1 MPVHAANLVRMI
13 RPQRK
18 PATLDLQ
25 EALRCAL
32 ALHRGGQLAEAED
45 AYQAVLAAAPDNF
58 DALHLC
64 GVLKHQRGQPAEAL
78 GLIARALATN
88 SRSAAALSNHGI
100 VLTALDR
107 LEEAVVSYDKA
118 VAINP
123 DYAEAFNNRGNA
135 LGVLRRLNEAIASY
149 DRALALRP
157 HYLEAQSNRAS
168 CLRLLG
174 QNEEALAAYNKAVVL
189 APDNAELLNYRGS
202 TLRDLQRPAEAIAS
216 FDRAIALKPDYVEA
230 LIGRGNAMQEL
241 QRNAEALADFDRAIA
256 IKPDFAEAY
265 SNRGNV
271 LRDLN
276 RREKALAS
284 FAQAIA
290 LKPGYDGA
298 YNNRGNVLL
307 DLNRHA
313 DALADYDRAIELAPD
328 NTDALVNRSNALTN
342 LGRFAEA
349 LESCER
355 AIALKLD
362 LAEAHWNK
370 ALTSL
375 LLGDFERG
383 WPAYEW
389 RWRRNAESGHR
400 DFSQPLWLGEQPLR
414 GKTILL
420 HAEQG
425 FGDAIQFVRYV
436 PLVAAEGARVILE
449 VPNGLKPMLTGFN
462 GVSTLVGRN
471 ESLPAFDVHCPLL
484 SLPLAFKTTL
494 AGIPASIPYLHA
506 PPERVAAWRERLPPE
521 GGLRVGVAWSGKP
534 THKNDH
540 NRTIA
545 LSRLAPLLAQEG
557 CEFICLQNEFRDAD
571 RPLLAR
577 LPQLRCPGEAFVDFA
592 DTASVMAS
600 LDLVI
605 TVDTAIAHLAGAL
618 GKPVWILLSHV
629 LDWRWLVGREDSPWY
644 PTARL
649 FRQPM
654 NGDWEGVIGRV
665 QPALAALAQA
675 ARPAG

>member
-1 MPVHAANLVRMI
+1 MI
-13 RPQRK
+13 RPQQK
-18 PATLDLQ
+18 PATHDLQ
-25 EALRCAL
+25 ETLQRAV
-32 ALHRGGQLAEAED
+32 ALHQSGRLAEAED
-45 AYQAVLAAAPDNF
+45 LYRTVLAAAPDNF

-64 GVLKHQRGQPAEAL
+64 GVLKHQRGQSAEAL

-100 VLTALDR
+100 VLSALDR
-107 LEEAVVSYDKA
+107 LDDAVASYDKA
-118 VAINP
+118 IAANP

-135 LGVLRRLNEAIASY
+135 LGVLRRLDDAIASY

-157 HYLEAQSNRAS
+157 QYLEAQINRAN
-168 CLRLLG
+168 CLRLLRR
-174 QNEEALAAYNKAVVL
+174 NEEALAAYNKALVL
-189 APDNAELLNYRGS
+189 APGDAELFNHRGG

-216 FDRAIALKPDYVEA
+216 FDRAIALRPNYAEA
-230 LIGRGNAMQEL
+230 LIGRGNAMLEL
-241 QRNAEALADFDRAIA
+241 QRNADALADFDRAIA

-271 LRDLN
+271 LRELN
-276 RREKALAS
+276 RREEALVS
-284 FAQAIA
+284 FARAIE
-290 LKPGYDGA
+290 LKPAYDGS

-313 DALADYDRAIELAPD
+313 EALADYDRALTLKPD
-328 NTDALVNRSNALTN
+328 NTDALVNRSNALGN

-349 LESCER
+349 VESCER
-355 AIALKLD
+355 AIALKPD

-370 ALTSL
+370 ALTCL

-389 RWRRNAESGHR
+389 RWRRSTETGRR

-436 PLVAAEGARVILE
+436 PIVAAQGARVILE
-449 VPNGLKPMLTGFN
+449 VPDDLKPMLTGFAS
-462 GVSTLVGRN
+462 VSALVSRD
-471 ESLPAFDVHCPLL
+471 ESLPAFDAHCPLL
-484 SLPLAFKTTL
+484 SLPLAFKTTP
-494 AGIPASIPYLHA
+494 ATIPAPVPYLHA
-506 PPERVAAWRERLPPE
+506 PPERIAAWRERLPPK
-521 GGLRVGVAWSGKP
+521 GGLRVGLAWSGKP

-540 NRTIA
+540 NRTVA
-545 LSRLAPLLAQEG
+545 LSHLAPLLSQEG
-557 CEFICLQNEFRDAD
+557 CEFICLQKEFRDAD
-571 RPLLAR
+571 RPLLAT
-577 LPQLRCPGEAFVDFA
+577 LPQLCCPGEAFADFA
-592 DTASVMAS
+592 DTAAVMAS

-629 LDWRWLVGREDSPWY
+629 IDWRWLLEREDSPWY

-649 FRQPM
+649 FRQPA
-654 NGDWEGVIGRV
+654 GGGWDSVIIRT
-665 QPALAALAQA
+665 QQALAALAQA